1 MRNGLPKRSLKTE
14 CGILNLDVE
23 KGSGTH
29 WTCWYKLDSTHCYY
43 FDSYGLTSPSEFDDY
58 IKMDIQV
65 SPYNIQR
72 DHPNI
77 CGHLCLI
84 FLYECVIKKEPGLN
98 TVLKLNQ
105 FFFIKMSG
113 VNIFGEPLQLNK
125 NLTPQRGPAGVGFR
139 YLDAIG
145 NFDINKKRLAN
156 VASPIEH
163 YDAINKEYSDNYMN
177 EIKALISDVE
187 RKQNNYIDLLNN
199 VKIDYNDFK
208 KSYQEEQNELNSKIG
223 SIDEFLERIYQE
235 CIVLNTKSNELDQ
248 KVTLV
253 RDSFERLAGEASE
266 FVTKDH
272 LNSIM
277 TERTRIN
284 DLYLNNL
291 KTELSSQTAK
301 VNDDLSKV
309 LNEIIDELANST
321 MPKASGEGERGD
333 NVNTNNNSD
342 RNVGS
347 VSNRRKVNLDIDTNS
362 GNINILQ
369 NDIQELKSEILKKN
383 DMINSMKRE
392 LSNIN
397 KRLEDEEKIDEI
409 SEGIVEN
416 ALAEE
421 KEKGIDTVN

>member
-1 MRNGLPKRSLKTE
+1 
-14 CGILNLDVE
+14 
-23 KGSGTH
+23 
-29 WTCWYKLDSTHCYY
+29 
-43 FDSYGLTSPSEFDDY
+43 
-58 IKMDIQV
+58 
-65 SPYNIQR
+65 
-72 DHPNI
+72 
-77 CGHLCLI
+77 
-84 FLYECVIKKEPGLN
+84 
-98 TVLKLNQ
+98 
-105 FFFIKMSG
+105 MSG

-156 VASPIEH
+156 VASPIDH

-187 RKQNNYIDLLNN
+187 RKQNYYIGLLNN

-208 KSYQEEQNELNSKIG
+208 KSYQVDQNELNSKIK

-235 CIVLNTKSNELDQ
+235 YIVLNTKYNELDQ
-248 KVTLV
+248 KVTIV

-266 FVTKDH
+266 FVTQDH

-309 LNEIIDELANST
+309 LNEIIEELANST
-321 MPKASGEGERGD
+321 MPKASGEGERGN

-369 NDIQELKSEILKKN
+369 NDIEELKSEILKKN
-383 DMINSMKRE
+383 DMINSMKLE
-392 LSNIN
+392 LSSIN

>member
-1 MRNGLPKRSLKTE
+1 
-14 CGILNLDVE
+14 
-23 KGSGTH
+23 
-29 WTCWYKLDSTHCYY
+29 
-43 FDSYGLTSPSEFDDY
+43 
-58 IKMDIQV
+58 
-65 SPYNIQR
+65 
-72 DHPNI
+72 
-77 CGHLCLI
+77 
-84 FLYECVIKKEPGLN
+84 
-98 TVLKLNQ
+98 
-105 FFFIKMSG
+105 MSG
-113 VNIFGEPLQLNK
+113 VNIFGEPLQLNE

-156 VASPIEH
+156 VASPIDH
-163 YDAINKEYSDNYMN
+163 YDAINKEYSDNYIN

-187 RKQNNYIDLLNN
+187 REQNYYIGLLNN

-208 KSYQEEQNELNSKIG
+208 KSYQVDQNKLNSKIK

-235 CIVLNTKSNELDQ
+235 YIVLNTKYNELDQ

-253 RDSFERLAGEASE
+253 RNSFERLAGEASE
-266 FVTKDH
+266 FVTQDH

-321 MPKASGEGERGD
+321 MPKASGEGERLN

-342 RNVGS
+342 RNIGS

>member
-1 MRNGLPKRSLKTE
+1 
-14 CGILNLDVE
+14 
-23 KGSGTH
+23 
-29 WTCWYKLDSTHCYY
+29 
-43 FDSYGLTSPSEFDDY
+43 
-58 IKMDIQV
+58 
-65 SPYNIQR
+65 
-72 DHPNI
+72 
-77 CGHLCLI
+77 
-84 FLYECVIKKEPGLN
+84 
-98 TVLKLNQ
+98 
-105 FFFIKMSG
+105 MSG
-113 VNIFGEPLQLNK
+113 VNIFGEPLQLNE

-156 VASPIEH
+156 VASPIDH

-187 RKQNNYIDLLNN
+187 RKQNNHIDLLNN

-208 KSYQEEQNELNSKIG
+208 KSYQEEQNKLNSKIG

-235 CIVLNTKSNELDQ
+235 CIVLNTKYNELDQ
-248 KVTLV
+248 KVMLV

-321 MPKASGEGERGD
+321 MPKASGEGERGN

-383 DMINSMKRE
+383 DMIDNMKRE

-397 KRLEDEEKIDEI
+397 KLLEDEEKIDEI

>member
-1 MRNGLPKRSLKTE
+1 
-14 CGILNLDVE
+14 
-23 KGSGTH
+23 
-29 WTCWYKLDSTHCYY
+29 
-43 FDSYGLTSPSEFDDY
+43 
-58 IKMDIQV
+58 
-65 SPYNIQR
+65 
-72 DHPNI
+72 
-77 CGHLCLI
+77 
-84 FLYECVIKKEPGLN
+84 
-98 TVLKLNQ
+98 
-105 FFFIKMSG
+105 MSG

-156 VASPIEH
+156 VASPIDH

-187 RKQNNYIDLLNN
+187 RKQNYYIGLLNN

-208 KSYQEEQNELNSKIG
+208 KSYQVDQNELNSKIK

-235 CIVLNTKSNELDQ
+235 YIVLNTKYNELDQ
-248 KVTLV
+248 KVTIV
-253 RDSFERLAGEASE
+253 RESFERLAGEASE
-266 FVTKDH
+266 FVTQDH

-309 LNEIIDELANST
+309 LNEIIEELANST
-321 MPKASGEGERGD
+321 MPKASGEGERGN

-392 LSNIN
+392 LSIIN

>member
-1 MRNGLPKRSLKTE
+1 
-14 CGILNLDVE
+14 
-23 KGSGTH
+23 
-29 WTCWYKLDSTHCYY
+29 
-43 FDSYGLTSPSEFDDY
+43 
-58 IKMDIQV
+58 
-65 SPYNIQR
+65 
-72 DHPNI
+72 
-77 CGHLCLI
+77 
-84 FLYECVIKKEPGLN
+84 
-98 TVLKLNQ
+98 
-105 FFFIKMSG
+105 MSG
-113 VNIFGEPLQLNK
+113 VNIFGEPLQLDE

-208 KSYQEEQNELNSKIG
+208 KSYQEDQNELNSKIKC
-223 SIDEFLERIYQE
+223 IDEFLERIYQE
-235 CIVLNTKSNELDQ
+235 YIVLNTKSNELDQ

-253 RDSFERLAGEASE
+253 RDTFERLAGEASE

-301 VNDDLSKV
+301 VNGDLSKV

-321 MPKASGEGERGD
+321 MPKASGEGERGN

-397 KRLEDEEKIDEI
+397 RRLEDEEKIDEI

-416 ALAEE
+416 ALAKEN
-421 KEKGIDTVN
+421 EKGIDTVN

>member
-1 MRNGLPKRSLKTE
+1 
-14 CGILNLDVE
+14 
-23 KGSGTH
+23 
-29 WTCWYKLDSTHCYY
+29 
-43 FDSYGLTSPSEFDDY
+43 
-58 IKMDIQV
+58 
-65 SPYNIQR
+65 
-72 DHPNI
+72 
-77 CGHLCLI
+77 
-84 FLYECVIKKEPGLN
+84 
-98 TVLKLNQ
+98 
-105 FFFIKMSG
+105 MSG
-113 VNIFGEPLQLNK
+113 VNIFGEPLQLNE

-156 VASPIEH
+156 VASPIDH

-187 RKQNNYIDLLNN
+187 REQNYYIGLLNN

-208 KSYQEEQNELNSKIG
+208 KSYQVDQNKLNSKIK

-235 CIVLNTKSNELDQ
+235 YIVLNTKYNELDQ

-253 RDSFERLAGEASE
+253 RNSFERLAGEASE
-266 FVTKDH
+266 FVTQDH

-309 LNEIIDELANST
+309 LNEIIDELPNST
-321 MPKASGEGERGD
+321 MPKASGEGERGN

-342 RNVGS
+342 RNIGS

-392 LSNIN
+392 LSFIN

>member
-1 MRNGLPKRSLKTE
+1 
-14 CGILNLDVE
+14 
-23 KGSGTH
+23 
-29 WTCWYKLDSTHCYY
+29 
-43 FDSYGLTSPSEFDDY
+43 
-58 IKMDIQV
+58 
-65 SPYNIQR
+65 
-72 DHPNI
+72 
-77 CGHLCLI
+77 
-84 FLYECVIKKEPGLN
+84 
-98 TVLKLNQ
+98 
-105 FFFIKMSG
+105 MSG

-125 NLTPQRGPAGVGFR
+125 NLTPQRGPAGVGFK

-187 RKQNNYIDLLNN
+187 RKQNNYIGLLNN

-208 KSYQEEQNELNSKIG
+208 KSYQEDQNELNSKIK

-248 KVTLV
+248 IVTLV

-266 FVTKDH
+266 FVTKDQ

-301 VNDDLSKV
+301 VNDDLTKV

-321 MPKASGEGERGD
+321 MPKASGEGEGGN

-369 NDIQELKSEILKKN
+369 NDIQELKRSEIDKKN
-383 DMINSMKRE
+383 DIINSMKRE
-392 LSNIN
+392 IFNIS
-397 KRLEDEEKIDEI
+397 KRLEDEEMIEEI

-416 ALAEE
+416 ALVEE
-421 KEKGIDTVN
+421 NEKGIDTVN

>member
-1 MRNGLPKRSLKTE
+1 
-14 CGILNLDVE
+14 
-23 KGSGTH
+23 
-29 WTCWYKLDSTHCYY
+29 
-43 FDSYGLTSPSEFDDY
+43 
-58 IKMDIQV
+58 
-65 SPYNIQR
+65 
-72 DHPNI
+72 
-77 CGHLCLI
+77 
-84 FLYECVIKKEPGLN
+84 
-98 TVLKLNQ
+98 
-105 FFFIKMSG
+105 MSG
-113 VNIFGEPLQLNK
+113 VNIFGEPLQLNE

-156 VASPIEH
+156 VASPIDH
-163 YDAINKEYSDNYMN
+163 YDAINKEYSDNYIN
-177 EIKALISDVE
+177 EIKDLISDVKRE
-187 RKQNNYIDLLNN
+187 QNYYIGLLNN

-208 KSYQEEQNELNSKIG
+208 KSYQVDQNKLNSKIK

-235 CIVLNTKSNELDQ
+235 YIVLNTKYNELDQ

-253 RDSFERLAGEASE
+253 RNSFERLAGEASE
-266 FVTKDH
+266 FVTQDH

-301 VNDDLSKV
+301 VNDDLSNV

-321 MPKASGEGERGD
+321 MPKASGEGERL
-333 NVNTNNNSD
+333 NTVNTNNNSD

-397 KRLEDEEKIDEI
+397 KRLEDDEKIDEI

>member
-1 MRNGLPKRSLKTE
+1 
-14 CGILNLDVE
+14 
-23 KGSGTH
+23 
-29 WTCWYKLDSTHCYY
+29 
-43 FDSYGLTSPSEFDDY
+43 
-58 IKMDIQV
+58 
-65 SPYNIQR
+65 
-72 DHPNI
+72 
-77 CGHLCLI
+77 
-84 FLYECVIKKEPGLN
+84 
-98 TVLKLNQ
+98 
-105 FFFIKMSG
+105 MSG
-113 VNIFGEPLQLNK
+113 VNIFGEPLQLNE

-156 VASPIEH
+156 VASPIDH

-177 EIKALISDVE
+177 EIIALISDVE
-187 RKQNNYIDLLNN
+187 REQNYYIGLLNN

-208 KSYQEEQNELNSKIG
+208 KSYQVDQNKLNSKIK

-235 CIVLNTKSNELDQ
+235 YIVLNTKYNELDQ

-253 RDSFERLAGEASE
+253 RNSFERLAGEASE
-266 FVTKDH
+266 FVTQDH

-321 MPKASGEGERGD
+321 MPKVSGEGERGN
-333 NVNTNNNSD
+333 NVNRNNNSD
-342 RNVGS
+342 RNIGS

>member
-1 MRNGLPKRSLKTE
+1 
-14 CGILNLDVE
+14 
-23 KGSGTH
+23 
-29 WTCWYKLDSTHCYY
+29 
-43 FDSYGLTSPSEFDDY
+43 
-58 IKMDIQV
+58 
-65 SPYNIQR
+65 
-72 DHPNI
+72 
-77 CGHLCLI
+77 
-84 FLYECVIKKEPGLN
+84 
-98 TVLKLNQ
+98 
-105 FFFIKMSG
+105 MSG
-113 VNIFGEPLQLNK
+113 VNIFGEPLQLNQ

-156 VASPIEH
+156 VASPIDH
-163 YDAINKEYSDNYMN
+163 YDAINKEYSDNYIN
-177 EIKALISDVE
+177 EIKALISDVKRE
-187 RKQNNYIDLLNN
+187 QNYYIGLLNN

-208 KSYQEEQNELNSKIG
+208 KSYQVDQNKLNSKIK

-235 CIVLNTKSNELDQ
+235 YIVLNTKYNELDQ

-253 RDSFERLAGEASE
+253 RNSFERLAGEASE
-266 FVTKDH
+266 FVTQDH

-321 MPKASGEGERGD
+321 MPKASGEGERL
-333 NVNTNNNSD
+333 NTVNTNNNSD

-347 VSNRRKVNLDIDTNS
+347 VSNRRKVNLDIDTNL

-392 LSNIN
+392 LSFIN

-421 KEKGIDTVN
+421 RRKALIQ

>member
-1 MRNGLPKRSLKTE
+1 
-14 CGILNLDVE
+14 
-23 KGSGTH
+23 
-29 WTCWYKLDSTHCYY
+29 
-43 FDSYGLTSPSEFDDY
+43 
-58 IKMDIQV
+58 
-65 SPYNIQR
+65 
-72 DHPNI
+72 
-77 CGHLCLI
+77 
-84 FLYECVIKKEPGLN
+84 
-98 TVLKLNQ
+98 
-105 FFFIKMSG
+105 MSG
-113 VNIFGEPLQLNK
+113 VNIFGEPLQLNE

-156 VASPIEH
+156 VASPIDH

-187 RKQNNYIDLLNN
+187 REQNYYIGLLKNL
-199 VKIDYNDFK
+199 KIDYNDFK
-208 KSYQEEQNELNSKIG
+208 KSYQVDQNKLNSKIK

-235 CIVLNTKSNELDQ
+235 YIVLNTKYNELDQ

-266 FVTKDH
+266 FVTQDH

-321 MPKASGEGERGD
+321 MPKASGEGERL
-333 NVNTNNNSD
+333 NTVNTNNNSD

-397 KRLEDEEKIDEI
+397 KRLEDDEKIDEI

>member
-1 MRNGLPKRSLKTE
+1 
-14 CGILNLDVE
+14 
-23 KGSGTH
+23 
-29 WTCWYKLDSTHCYY
+29 
-43 FDSYGLTSPSEFDDY
+43 
-58 IKMDIQV
+58 
-65 SPYNIQR
+65 
-72 DHPNI
+72 
-77 CGHLCLI
+77 
-84 FLYECVIKKEPGLN
+84 
-98 TVLKLNQ
+98 
-105 FFFIKMSG
+105 MSG

-156 VASPIEH
+156 VASPIDH

-177 EIKALISDVE
+177 EIKVLNSDVE
-187 RKQNNYIDLLNN
+187 RKQNYYIDLLNN

-208 KSYQEEQNELNSKIG
+208 KSYQVDQNELNSKIK

-235 CIVLNTKSNELDQ
+235 YIVLNTKYNELDQ
-248 KVTLV
+248 KVTIV
-253 RDSFERLAGEASE
+253 RESFERLAGEASE
-266 FVTKDH
+266 FVTQDH

-291 KTELSSQTAK
+291 KTELSTQTAK

-309 LNEIIDELANST
+309 LNEIIEELANST
-321 MPKASGEGERGD
+321 MPKASGEGERLN

-342 RNVGS
+342 RNIGS
-347 VSNRRKVNLDIDTNS
+347 VSNRRKVNFDIDTNS

-392 LSNIN
+392 LSFIN

>member
-1 MRNGLPKRSLKTE
+1 
-14 CGILNLDVE
+14 
-23 KGSGTH
+23 
-29 WTCWYKLDSTHCYY
+29 
-43 FDSYGLTSPSEFDDY
+43 
-58 IKMDIQV
+58 
-65 SPYNIQR
+65 
-72 DHPNI
+72 
-77 CGHLCLI
+77 
-84 FLYECVIKKEPGLN
+84 
-98 TVLKLNQ
+98 
-105 FFFIKMSG
+105 MSG

-156 VASPIEH
+156 VASPIDH

-187 RKQNNYIDLLNN
+187 RKQNYYIGLLNN

-208 KSYQEEQNELNSKIG
+208 KSYQVDQNELNSKIK

-235 CIVLNTKSNELDQ
+235 YIVLNTKYNELDQ
-248 KVTLV
+248 KVTIV
-253 RDSFERLAGEASE
+253 RESFERLAGEASE
-266 FVTKDH
+266 FVTQDH

-309 LNEIIDELANST
+309 LNEIIEELANST
-321 MPKASGEGERGD
+321 MPKASGEGERGN
-333 NVNTNNNSD
+333 NVNTNNNSY
-342 RNVGS
+342 RNVRS

-383 DMINSMKRE
+383 DMINSMKQE

-416 ALAEE
+416 ALAEK

>member
-1 MRNGLPKRSLKTE
+1 
-14 CGILNLDVE
+14 
-23 KGSGTH
+23 
-29 WTCWYKLDSTHCYY
+29 
-43 FDSYGLTSPSEFDDY
+43 
-58 IKMDIQV
+58 
-65 SPYNIQR
+65 
-72 DHPNI
+72 
-77 CGHLCLI
+77 
-84 FLYECVIKKEPGLN
+84 
-98 TVLKLNQ
+98 
-105 FFFIKMSG
+105 MSG

-156 VASPIEH
+156 VASPIDH
-163 YDAINKEYSDNYMN
+163 YDAINKEFSDNYMN

-187 RKQNNYIDLLNN
+187 RKQSNYIGLLNN

-208 KSYQEEQNELNSKIG
+208 KSYQVDQNELNSK

-235 CIVLNTKSNELDQ
+235 YIVLNTKYNELDQ
-248 KVTLV
+248 KVTIV
-253 RDSFERLAGEASE
+253 RESFERLAGEASE
-266 FVTKDH
+266 FVTQDH

-309 LNEIIDELANST
+309 LNEIIEELANST
-321 MPKASGEGERGD
+321 MPKASGEGERGN

-342 RNVGS
+342 RNIGN

-392 LSNIN
+392 LSFIN

-421 KEKGIDTVN
+421 NEKGIDTVN

>member
-1 MRNGLPKRSLKTE
+1 
-14 CGILNLDVE
+14 
-23 KGSGTH
+23 
-29 WTCWYKLDSTHCYY
+29 
-43 FDSYGLTSPSEFDDY
+43 
-58 IKMDIQV
+58 
-65 SPYNIQR
+65 
-72 DHPNI
+72 
-77 CGHLCLI
+77 
-84 FLYECVIKKEPGLN
+84 
-98 TVLKLNQ
+98 
-105 FFFIKMSG
+105 MSG
-113 VNIFGEPLQLNK
+113 VNIFDEPLQLNE

-156 VASPIEH
+156 VASPIDH

-187 RKQNNYIDLLNN
+187 REQNYYIGLLNN

-208 KSYQEEQNELNSKIG
+208 KSYQVDQNKLNSKIK

-235 CIVLNTKSNELDQ
+235 YIVLNTKYNELDQ

-253 RDSFERLAGEASE
+253 RNSFERLAGEASE
-266 FVTKDH
+266 FVTQDH

-321 MPKASGEGERGD
+321 MPKASGEGERGN

-342 RNVGS
+342 RNIGS

-392 LSNIN
+392 LSFIN

-421 KEKGIDTVN
+421 KEKGIDKVN

>member
-1 MRNGLPKRSLKTE
+1 
-14 CGILNLDVE
+14 
-23 KGSGTH
+23 
-29 WTCWYKLDSTHCYY
+29 
-43 FDSYGLTSPSEFDDY
+43 
-58 IKMDIQV
+58 
-65 SPYNIQR
+65 
-72 DHPNI
+72 
-77 CGHLCLI
+77 
-84 FLYECVIKKEPGLN
+84 
-98 TVLKLNQ
+98 
-105 FFFIKMSG
+105 MSG

-156 VASPIEH
+156 VASPIDH

-187 RKQNNYIDLLNN
+187 RKQNYYIGLLNN

-208 KSYQEEQNELNSKIG
+208 KSYQVYQNELNSKIK

-235 CIVLNTKSNELDQ
+235 YIVLNTKYNELDQ

-266 FVTKDH
+266 FVTQDH

-321 MPKASGEGERGD
+321 MPKASGEGERL
-333 NVNTNNNSD
+333 NTVNTNNNSD

-392 LSNIN
+392 LSFIN

>member
-1 MRNGLPKRSLKTE
+1 
-14 CGILNLDVE
+14 
-23 KGSGTH
+23 
-29 WTCWYKLDSTHCYY
+29 
-43 FDSYGLTSPSEFDDY
+43 
-58 IKMDIQV
+58 
-65 SPYNIQR
+65 
-72 DHPNI
+72 
-77 CGHLCLI
+77 
-84 FLYECVIKKEPGLN
+84 
-98 TVLKLNQ
+98 
-105 FFFIKMSG
+105 MSG
-113 VNIFGEPLQLNK
+113 VIIFGEPLQLNK

-208 KSYQEEQNELNSKIG
+208 KSYQVDQNKLNSKIK
-223 SIDEFLERIYQE
+223 SIDEFLECIYQE
-235 CIVLNTKSNELDQ
+235 YIVLNTKYNELDQ
-248 KVTLV
+248 KVTIV

-266 FVTKDH
+266 FVTQDH
-272 LNSIM
+272 LNSII

-291 KTELSSQTAK
+291 KTELSNQTAK

>member
-1 MRNGLPKRSLKTE
+1 
-14 CGILNLDVE
+14 
-23 KGSGTH
+23 
-29 WTCWYKLDSTHCYY
+29 
-43 FDSYGLTSPSEFDDY
+43 
-58 IKMDIQV
+58 
-65 SPYNIQR
+65 
-72 DHPNI
+72 
-77 CGHLCLI
+77 
-84 FLYECVIKKEPGLN
+84 
-98 TVLKLNQ
+98 
-105 FFFIKMSG
+105 MSG

-187 RKQNNYIDLLNN
+187 RKQNNYIGLLNN

-208 KSYQEEQNELNSKIG
+208 KSYQEDQNKLNSKIK

-235 CIVLNTKSNELDQ
+235 YIVLNTKYNELDQ

-321 MPKASGEGERGD
+321 MPKASGEGERGN
-333 NVNTNNNSD
+333 NVDTNNNSD

-369 NDIQELKSEILKKN
+369 NDIQELESEILKK
-383 DMINSMKRE
+383 MTLLI
-392 LSNIN
+392 
-397 KRLEDEEKIDEI
+397 
-409 SEGIVEN
+409 
-416 ALAEE
+416 A
-421 KEKGIDTVN
+421 

>member
-1 MRNGLPKRSLKTE
+1 M
-14 CGILNLDVE
+14 
-23 KGSGTH
+23 
-29 WTCWYKLDSTHCYY
+29 
-43 FDSYGLTSPSEFDDY
+43 
-58 IKMDIQV
+58 
-65 SPYNIQR
+65 
-72 DHPNI
+72 
-77 CGHLCLI
+77 
-84 FLYECVIKKEPGLN
+84 
-98 TVLKLNQ
+98 
-105 FFFIKMSG
+105 
-113 VNIFGEPLQLNK
+113 
-125 NLTPQRGPAGVGFR
+125 
-139 YLDAIG
+139 DAIG

-156 VASPIEH
+156 VASPIDH

-208 KSYQEEQNELNSKIG
+208 KSYQVDQNKLNSKIK

-235 CIVLNTKSNELDQ
+235 YIVLNTKYNELDQ

-321 MPKASGEGERGD
+321 MPKASGEGERLN

-342 RNVGS
+342 RNIGS
-347 VSNRRKVNLDIDTNS
+347 VSNRRNLDIDTNS

-383 DMINSMKRE
+383 DMIDNMKRE

-397 KRLEDEEKIDEI
+397 KLLEDEEKIDEI

>member
-1 MRNGLPKRSLKTE
+1 
-14 CGILNLDVE
+14 
-23 KGSGTH
+23 
-29 WTCWYKLDSTHCYY
+29 
-43 FDSYGLTSPSEFDDY
+43 
-58 IKMDIQV
+58 
-65 SPYNIQR
+65 
-72 DHPNI
+72 
-77 CGHLCLI
+77 
-84 FLYECVIKKEPGLN
+84 
-98 TVLKLNQ
+98 
-105 FFFIKMSG
+105 MSG
-113 VNIFGEPLQLNK
+113 VNIFGEPLQLNE

-156 VASPIEH
+156 VASPIDH
-163 YDAINKEYSDNYMN
+163 HDAINKEYSDNYMN
-177 EIKALISDVE
+177 EIKALISDVKRE
-187 RKQNNYIDLLNN
+187 QNYYIGLLNN

-208 KSYQEEQNELNSKIG
+208 KSYQVDQNKLNSKIK

-235 CIVLNTKSNELDQ
+235 YIVLNTKYNELDQ

-253 RDSFERLAGEASE
+253 RNSFERLAGEASE
-266 FVTKDH
+266 FVTQDH

-321 MPKASGEGERGD
+321 MPKASGEGERL
-333 NVNTNNNSD
+333 NTVNTNNNSD

-383 DMINSMKRE
+383 DIINSMKRE

-397 KRLEDEEKIDEI
+397 KRLEDDEKIDEI

>member
-1 MRNGLPKRSLKTE
+1 
-14 CGILNLDVE
+14 
-23 KGSGTH
+23 
-29 WTCWYKLDSTHCYY
+29 
-43 FDSYGLTSPSEFDDY
+43 
-58 IKMDIQV
+58 
-65 SPYNIQR
+65 
-72 DHPNI
+72 
-77 CGHLCLI
+77 
-84 FLYECVIKKEPGLN
+84 
-98 TVLKLNQ
+98 
-105 FFFIKMSG
+105 MSG
-113 VNIFGEPLQLNK
+113 VNIFGEPLQLNE

-187 RKQNNYIDLLNN
+187 RKQNNYIGLLNN

-208 KSYQEEQNELNSKIG
+208 KSYQEDQNKLNSKIK
-223 SIDEFLERIYQE
+223 SIDEFLECIYQE
-235 CIVLNTKSNELDQ
+235 YIVLNTKYNEFDQ

-342 RNVGS
+342 PNVGS
-347 VSNRRKVNLDIDTNS
+347 VSNRRKVNLDIETNS

-383 DMINSMKRE
+383 DMINTMKRE

-421 KEKGIDTVN
+421 NEKGIDTVN

>member
-1 MRNGLPKRSLKTE
+1 
-14 CGILNLDVE
+14 
-23 KGSGTH
+23 
-29 WTCWYKLDSTHCYY
+29 
-43 FDSYGLTSPSEFDDY
+43 
-58 IKMDIQV
+58 
-65 SPYNIQR
+65 
-72 DHPNI
+72 
-77 CGHLCLI
+77 
-84 FLYECVIKKEPGLN
+84 
-98 TVLKLNQ
+98 
-105 FFFIKMSG
+105 MSG
-113 VNIFGEPLQLNK
+113 VNIFGEQLQLNE

-156 VASPIEH
+156 VASPIDH

-187 RKQNNYIDLLNN
+187 REQNYYIGLLNN

-208 KSYQEEQNELNSKIG
+208 KSYQVDQNKLNSKIK

-235 CIVLNTKSNELDQ
+235 YIVLNTKYNELDQ

-253 RDSFERLAGEASE
+253 RNSFERLAGEASE
-266 FVTKDH
+266 FVTQDH

-321 MPKASGEGERGD
+321 MPKVSGEGERGN

-342 RNVGS
+342 RNIGS

-392 LSNIN
+392 LSFIN

-409 SEGIVEN
+409 SEGIVDN

>member
-1 MRNGLPKRSLKTE
+1 
-14 CGILNLDVE
+14 
-23 KGSGTH
+23 
-29 WTCWYKLDSTHCYY
+29 
-43 FDSYGLTSPSEFDDY
+43 
-58 IKMDIQV
+58 
-65 SPYNIQR
+65 
-72 DHPNI
+72 
-77 CGHLCLI
+77 
-84 FLYECVIKKEPGLN
+84 
-98 TVLKLNQ
+98 
-105 FFFIKMSG
+105 MSG

-145 NFDINKKRLAN
+145 NFDINKKRLAK
-156 VASPIEH
+156 VASPTEH

-187 RKQNNYIDLLNN
+187 RKQNNYIGLLNN

-208 KSYQEEQNELNSKIG
+208 KSYQEDQNKLNSKIK

-235 CIVLNTKSNELDQ
+235 YIVLNTKYNELDQ
-248 KVTLV
+248 IVTIV

-309 LNEIIDELANST
+309 LNEIIDELAKST
-321 MPKASGEGERGD
+321 MPKASGEGERGN

-347 VSNRRKVNLDIDTNS
+347 VSN
-362 GNINILQ
+362 
-369 NDIQELKSEILKKN
+369 
-383 DMINSMKRE
+383 
-392 LSNIN
+392 
-397 KRLEDEEKIDEI
+397 
-409 SEGIVEN
+409 
-416 ALAEE
+416 
-421 KEKGIDTVN
+421 

>member
-1 MRNGLPKRSLKTE
+1 
-14 CGILNLDVE
+14 
-23 KGSGTH
+23 
-29 WTCWYKLDSTHCYY
+29 
-43 FDSYGLTSPSEFDDY
+43 
-58 IKMDIQV
+58 
-65 SPYNIQR
+65 
-72 DHPNI
+72 
-77 CGHLCLI
+77 
-84 FLYECVIKKEPGLN
+84 
-98 TVLKLNQ
+98 
-105 FFFIKMSG
+105 MSG

-156 VASPIEH
+156 VASPIDH

-187 RKQNNYIDLLNN
+187 RKQNYYIGLLNN

-208 KSYQEEQNELNSKIG
+208 KSYQVDQNELNSKIK

-235 CIVLNTKSNELDQ
+235 YIVLNTKYNELDQ
-248 KVTLV
+248 KVTIV
-253 RDSFERLAGEASE
+253 RESFERLAGEASE
-266 FVTKDH
+266 FVTQDH

-321 MPKASGEGERGD
+321 MPKASGEGERLN

-369 NDIQELKSEILKKN
+369 NNIQELKSEILKKN

-421 KEKGIDTVN
+421 NEKGIDTVN

>member
-1 MRNGLPKRSLKTE
+1 
-14 CGILNLDVE
+14 
-23 KGSGTH
+23 
-29 WTCWYKLDSTHCYY
+29 
-43 FDSYGLTSPSEFDDY
+43 
-58 IKMDIQV
+58 
-65 SPYNIQR
+65 
-72 DHPNI
+72 
-77 CGHLCLI
+77 
-84 FLYECVIKKEPGLN
+84 
-98 TVLKLNQ
+98 
-105 FFFIKMSG
+105 MSG

-187 RKQNNYIDLLNN
+187 RKQNNYIGLLNN

-208 KSYQEEQNELNSKIG
+208 KSYQEDQNKLNSKMK

-235 CIVLNTKSNELDQ
+235 YIMLNTKYNELDQ
-248 KVTLV
+248 IVTLV

-301 VNDDLSKV
+301 VNDLSEV

-321 MPKASGEGERGD
+321 MPKASGEGERGN

-383 DMINSMKRE
+383 DMINTMKRE

-421 KEKGIDTVN
+421 NEKGIDIVN

>member
-1 MRNGLPKRSLKTE
+1 M
-14 CGILNLDVE
+14 
-23 KGSGTH
+23 
-29 WTCWYKLDSTHCYY
+29 
-43 FDSYGLTSPSEFDDY
+43 
-58 IKMDIQV
+58 
-65 SPYNIQR
+65 
-72 DHPNI
+72 
-77 CGHLCLI
+77 
-84 FLYECVIKKEPGLN
+84 
-98 TVLKLNQ
+98 
-105 FFFIKMSG
+105 
-113 VNIFGEPLQLNK
+113 
-125 NLTPQRGPAGVGFR
+125 
-139 YLDAIG
+139 DAIG

-156 VASPIEH
+156 VASPIDH

-187 RKQNNYIDLLNN
+187 RKQNYYIGLLNN

-208 KSYQEEQNELNSKIG
+208 KSYQVDQNELNSKIK

-235 CIVLNTKSNELDQ
+235 YIVLNTKYNELDQ
-248 KVTLV
+248 KVTIV
-253 RDSFERLAGEASE
+253 RESFERLAGEASE
-266 FVTKDH
+266 FVTQDH

-309 LNEIIDELANST
+309 LNEIIEELANST
-321 MPKASGEGERGD
+321 MPKASGEGERGN

-421 KEKGIDTVN
+421 KEKGIDTVNQHTLLEKIYIKNI

>member
-1 MRNGLPKRSLKTE
+1 M
-14 CGILNLDVE
+14 
-23 KGSGTH
+23 
-29 WTCWYKLDSTHCYY
+29 
-43 FDSYGLTSPSEFDDY
+43 SE
-58 IKMDIQV
+58 
-65 SPYNIQR
+65 
-72 DHPNI
+72 
-77 CGHLCLI
+77 
-84 FLYECVIKKEPGLN
+84 
-98 TVLKLNQ
+98 
-105 FFFIKMSG
+105 

-156 VASPIEH
+156 VASPIDH

-177 EIKALISDVE
+177 EIKVLISDVE
-187 RKQNNYIDLLNN
+187 RKQNYYIGLLNN

-208 KSYQEEQNELNSKIG
+208 KSYQVDQNELNSKIK

-235 CIVLNTKSNELDQ
+235 YIVLNTKYNELDQ
-248 KVTLV
+248 KVTIV
-253 RDSFERLAGEASE
+253 RESFERLAGEASE
-266 FVTKDH
+266 FVTQDH

-309 LNEIIDELANST
+309 LNEIIEELANST
-321 MPKASGEGERGD
+321 MPKASREGERGN

>member
-1 MRNGLPKRSLKTE
+1 
-14 CGILNLDVE
+14 
-23 KGSGTH
+23 
-29 WTCWYKLDSTHCYY
+29 
-43 FDSYGLTSPSEFDDY
+43 
-58 IKMDIQV
+58 
-65 SPYNIQR
+65 
-72 DHPNI
+72 
-77 CGHLCLI
+77 
-84 FLYECVIKKEPGLN
+84 
-98 TVLKLNQ
+98 
-105 FFFIKMSG
+105 MSG
-113 VNIFGEPLQLNK
+113 VNIFGEPLQLNE

-156 VASPIEH
+156 VASPIDH
-163 YDAINKEYSDNYMN
+163 YDAINKEYSDNYIN
-177 EIKALISDVE
+177 EMKALISDVKRE
-187 RKQNNYIDLLNN
+187 QNYYIGLLNN

-208 KSYQEEQNELNSKIG
+208 KSYQVDQNKLNSKIK

-235 CIVLNTKSNELDQ
+235 YIVLNTKYNELDQ

-253 RDSFERLAGEASE
+253 RNSFERLAGEASE
-266 FVTKDH
+266 FVTQDH

-321 MPKASGEGERGD
+321 MPKASGEGERL
-333 NVNTNNNSD
+333 NTVNTNNNSD

>member
-1 MRNGLPKRSLKTE
+1 
-14 CGILNLDVE
+14 
-23 KGSGTH
+23 
-29 WTCWYKLDSTHCYY
+29 
-43 FDSYGLTSPSEFDDY
+43 
-58 IKMDIQV
+58 
-65 SPYNIQR
+65 
-72 DHPNI
+72 
-77 CGHLCLI
+77 
-84 FLYECVIKKEPGLN
+84 
-98 TVLKLNQ
+98 
-105 FFFIKMSG
+105 MSG

-139 YLDAIG
+139 YLDAIL

-156 VASPIEH
+156 VASPIKH

-187 RKQNNYIDLLNN
+187 RKQNNYIGLLNN

-208 KSYQEEQNELNSKIG
+208 KSYQEDQNELNSKIR

-277 TERTRIN
+277 TEQTRIN

-291 KTELSSQTAK
+291 ETELSSQTAK

-309 LNEIIDELANST
+309 LNEIIDEVANST
-321 MPKASGEGERGD
+321 MPKASGEGERGN

-347 VSNRRKVNLDIDTNS
+347 VSNRRKVILDIDTNS
-362 GNINILQ
+362 CNINILQ
-369 NDIQELKSEILKKN
+369 NDIQELKSEILKK
-383 DMINSMKRE
+383 MTLLI
-392 LSNIN
+392 
-397 KRLEDEEKIDEI
+397 
-409 SEGIVEN
+409 
-416 ALAEE
+416 A
-421 KEKGIDTVN
+421 

>member
-1 MRNGLPKRSLKTE
+1 
-14 CGILNLDVE
+14 
-23 KGSGTH
+23 
-29 WTCWYKLDSTHCYY
+29 
-43 FDSYGLTSPSEFDDY
+43 
-58 IKMDIQV
+58 
-65 SPYNIQR
+65 
-72 DHPNI
+72 
-77 CGHLCLI
+77 
-84 FLYECVIKKEPGLN
+84 
-98 TVLKLNQ
+98 
-105 FFFIKMSG
+105 MSG

-163 YDAINKEYSDNYMN
+163 YDAINKEYSDTYMN

-187 RKQNNYIDLLNN
+187 RKQNYYIDLLNN

-208 KSYQEEQNELNSKIG
+208 KSYQVDQNELNSKIK

-235 CIVLNTKSNELDQ
+235 HIVLNTKYNELDQ
-248 KVTLV
+248 KVTIV
-253 RDSFERLAGEASE
+253 RESFERLAGEASE
-266 FVTKDH
+266 FVTQDH

-309 LNEIIDELANST
+309 LNEIIEELANST
-321 MPKASGEGERGD
+321 MPKASGEGERGN

-392 LSNIN
+392 LSFIN

>member
-1 MRNGLPKRSLKTE
+1 
-14 CGILNLDVE
+14 
-23 KGSGTH
+23 
-29 WTCWYKLDSTHCYY
+29 
-43 FDSYGLTSPSEFDDY
+43 
-58 IKMDIQV
+58 
-65 SPYNIQR
+65 
-72 DHPNI
+72 
-77 CGHLCLI
+77 
-84 FLYECVIKKEPGLN
+84 
-98 TVLKLNQ
+98 
-105 FFFIKMSG
+105 MSG
-113 VNIFGEPLQLNK
+113 VNIFGEPLQLNE

-156 VASPIEH
+156 VVSPIDH

-187 RKQNNYIDLLNN
+187 REQNYYIGLLNN

-208 KSYQEEQNELNSKIG
+208 KSYQVDQNKLNSKIK

-235 CIVLNTKSNELDQ
+235 YIVLNTKYNELNQ

-266 FVTKDH
+266 FVTQDH

-301 VNDDLSKV
+301 VNDNLSKV

-321 MPKASGEGERGD
+321 MPKASGEGERGN

-342 RNVGS
+342 RNIGS

>member
-1 MRNGLPKRSLKTE
+1 M
-14 CGILNLDVE
+14 
-23 KGSGTH
+23 
-29 WTCWYKLDSTHCYY
+29 
-43 FDSYGLTSPSEFDDY
+43 
-58 IKMDIQV
+58 
-65 SPYNIQR
+65 
-72 DHPNI
+72 
-77 CGHLCLI
+77 
-84 FLYECVIKKEPGLN
+84 
-98 TVLKLNQ
+98 
-105 FFFIKMSG
+105 
-113 VNIFGEPLQLNK
+113 
-125 NLTPQRGPAGVGFR
+125 
-139 YLDAIG
+139 DAIG

-156 VASPIEH
+156 VASPIDH

-187 RKQNNYIDLLNN
+187 REQNYYIGLLNN

-208 KSYQEEQNELNSKIG
+208 KSYQVDQNKLNSKIK

-235 CIVLNTKSNELDQ
+235 YIVLNTKYNELDQ
-248 KVTLV
+248 KVTIV

-266 FVTKDH
+266 FVTQDH

-321 MPKASGEGERGD
+321 MPKDSGEGERLN

-392 LSNIN
+392 LSFSN

>member
-1 MRNGLPKRSLKTE
+1 
-14 CGILNLDVE
+14 
-23 KGSGTH
+23 
-29 WTCWYKLDSTHCYY
+29 
-43 FDSYGLTSPSEFDDY
+43 
-58 IKMDIQV
+58 
-65 SPYNIQR
+65 
-72 DHPNI
+72 
-77 CGHLCLI
+77 
-84 FLYECVIKKEPGLN
+84 
-98 TVLKLNQ
+98 
-105 FFFIKMSG
+105 MSG
-113 VNIFGEPLQLNK
+113 VNIFGEPLQLNE
-125 NLTPQRGPAGVGFR
+125 NLTPQRGPAGVGLR

-156 VASPIEH
+156 VASPIDH

-208 KSYQEEQNELNSKIG
+208 KSYQVDQNKLNSKIK

-235 CIVLNTKSNELDQ
+235 YIVLNTKYNELDQ

-266 FVTKDH
+266 FVTQDH

-321 MPKASGEGERGD
+321 MPKASGEGERL
-333 NVNTNNNSD
+333 NTVNTNNNSD
-342 RNVGS
+342 RNIGS

-392 LSNIN
+392 LSFIN

>member
-1 MRNGLPKRSLKTE
+1 
-14 CGILNLDVE
+14 
-23 KGSGTH
+23 
-29 WTCWYKLDSTHCYY
+29 
-43 FDSYGLTSPSEFDDY
+43 
-58 IKMDIQV
+58 
-65 SPYNIQR
+65 
-72 DHPNI
+72 
-77 CGHLCLI
+77 
-84 FLYECVIKKEPGLN
+84 
-98 TVLKLNQ
+98 
-105 FFFIKMSG
+105 MSG

-187 RKQNNYIDLLNN
+187 RNQNNYIGLLNN
-199 VKIDYNDFK
+199 VKNDYNDFK
-208 KSYQEEQNELNSKIG
+208 KSYQEDQNKLNSKIK

-235 CIVLNTKSNELDQ
+235 CIVLNTKYNELDQ
-248 KVTLV
+248 IVTLV

-321 MPKASGEGERGD
+321 MPKASGEGERGN

-347 VSNRRKVNLDIDTNS
+347 VSNRRKVNLGIDTNS

-369 NDIQELKSEILKKN
+369 NDIQELKSEIEKKN

-397 KRLEDEEKIDEI
+397 KRLEDEEKID
-409 SEGIVEN
+409 
-416 ALAEE
+416 
-421 KEKGIDTVN
+421 

>member
-1 MRNGLPKRSLKTE
+1 
-14 CGILNLDVE
+14 
-23 KGSGTH
+23 
-29 WTCWYKLDSTHCYY
+29 
-43 FDSYGLTSPSEFDDY
+43 
-58 IKMDIQV
+58 
-65 SPYNIQR
+65 
-72 DHPNI
+72 
-77 CGHLCLI
+77 
-84 FLYECVIKKEPGLN
+84 
-98 TVLKLNQ
+98 
-105 FFFIKMSG
+105 MSG
-113 VNIFGEPLQLNK
+113 VNIFGEPLQLNE

-156 VASPIEH
+156 VASPIDH
-163 YDAINKEYSDNYMN
+163 YDAINKEYSDNYIN

-187 RKQNNYIDLLNN
+187 REQNYYIGLLNN

-208 KSYQEEQNELNSKIG
+208 KSYQVDQNKLNSKIK

-235 CIVLNTKSNELDQ
+235 YIVLNTKYNELDQ

-253 RDSFERLAGEASE
+253 RNSFERLAGEASE
-266 FVTKDH
+266 FVTQDH

-284 DLYLNNL
+284 NLYLNNL

-321 MPKASGEGERGD
+321 MPKASGEGERL
-333 NVNTNNNSD
+333 NTVNTNNNSD

-397 KRLEDEEKIDEI
+397 KRLEDDEKIDEI
-409 SEGIVEN
+409 SENEN

>member
-1 MRNGLPKRSLKTE
+1 M
-14 CGILNLDVE
+14 
-23 KGSGTH
+23 
-29 WTCWYKLDSTHCYY
+29 
-43 FDSYGLTSPSEFDDY
+43 
-58 IKMDIQV
+58 
-65 SPYNIQR
+65 
-72 DHPNI
+72 
-77 CGHLCLI
+77 
-84 FLYECVIKKEPGLN
+84 
-98 TVLKLNQ
+98 
-105 FFFIKMSG
+105 
-113 VNIFGEPLQLNK
+113 
-125 NLTPQRGPAGVGFR
+125 
-139 YLDAIG
+139 
-145 NFDINKKRLAN
+145 
-156 VASPIEH
+156 
-163 YDAINKEYSDNYMN
+163 
-177 EIKALISDVE
+177 
-187 RKQNNYIDLLNN
+187 NN

-208 KSYQEEQNELNSKIG
+208 KSYQEDQNKLNSKIK

-235 CIVLNTKSNELDQ
+235 YIVLNTKYNELDQ
-248 KVTLV
+248 IVTLV

-321 MPKASGEGERGD
+321 MPKASGEGEREN

-342 RNVGS
+342 HNVGS
-347 VSNRRKVNLDIDTNS
+347 VSNL
-362 GNINILQ
+362 INT
-369 NDIQELKSEILKKN
+369 
-383 DMINSMKRE
+383 MKRE

-421 KEKGIDTVN
+421 NEKGIDKVN

>member
-1 MRNGLPKRSLKTE
+1 
-14 CGILNLDVE
+14 
-23 KGSGTH
+23 
-29 WTCWYKLDSTHCYY
+29 
-43 FDSYGLTSPSEFDDY
+43 
-58 IKMDIQV
+58 
-65 SPYNIQR
+65 
-72 DHPNI
+72 
-77 CGHLCLI
+77 
-84 FLYECVIKKEPGLN
+84 
-98 TVLKLNQ
+98 
-105 FFFIKMSG
+105 MSG
-113 VNIFGEPLQLNK
+113 VNIFGEPLQLNE

-156 VASPIEH
+156 VASPIDH

-187 RKQNNYIDLLNN
+187 REQNYYIGLLNN

-208 KSYQEEQNELNSKIG
+208 KSYQVDQNKLNSKIK

-235 CIVLNTKSNELDQ
+235 YIVLNTKYNELDQ

-253 RDSFERLAGEASE
+253 RNSFERLAGEASE
-266 FVTKDH
+266 FVTQDH

-321 MPKASGEGERGD
+321 MPKASGEGERL
-333 NVNTNNNSD
+333 NTVNTNNNSD

-347 VSNRRKVNLDIDTNS
+347 VSNRRKDNLDIDTNS

-397 KRLEDEEKIDEI
+397 KRLEDDEKIDEI

>member
-1 MRNGLPKRSLKTE
+1 
-14 CGILNLDVE
+14 
-23 KGSGTH
+23 
-29 WTCWYKLDSTHCYY
+29 
-43 FDSYGLTSPSEFDDY
+43 
-58 IKMDIQV
+58 
-65 SPYNIQR
+65 
-72 DHPNI
+72 
-77 CGHLCLI
+77 
-84 FLYECVIKKEPGLN
+84 
-98 TVLKLNQ
+98 
-105 FFFIKMSG
+105 MSG

-125 NLTPQRGPAGVGFR
+125 NLTPQRGPAGVGYK

-187 RKQNNYIDLLNN
+187 RKQNNYIGLLNN

-208 KSYQEEQNELNSKIG
+208 KSYQEDQNELNSKIK

-248 KVTLV
+248 IVTLV
-253 RDSFERLAGEASE
+253 RDSFERLAGEVSE
-266 FVTKDH
+266 FVTKDQ
-272 LNSIM
+272 LDSIM

-321 MPKASGEGERGD
+321 MPKASGEGERGN
-333 NVNTNNNSD
+333 NVNTNNNSDHSD

-369 NDIQELKSEILKKN
+369 NDIQELKSEIDKKN
-383 DMINSMKRE
+383 DIINSMKRE
-392 LSNIN
+392 IFNIS
-397 KRLEDEEKIDEI
+397 KRLEDEEKIEEI

-421 KEKGIDTVN
+421 NEKGIDTVN